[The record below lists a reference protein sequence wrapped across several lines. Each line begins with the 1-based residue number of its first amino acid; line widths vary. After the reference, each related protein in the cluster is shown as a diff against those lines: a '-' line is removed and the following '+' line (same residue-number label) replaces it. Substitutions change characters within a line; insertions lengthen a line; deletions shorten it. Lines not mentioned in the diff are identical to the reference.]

1 MIKEILNRVDNATTE
16 LEYVNIM
23 DLPDNL
29 RQDFSQAYGLL
40 LHIGTSLEMILEMDE
55 DDD

>member
-1 MIKEILNRVDNATTE
+1 MNKEILNRVDNATTE

-40 LHIGTSLEMILEMDE
+40 LHISMDLEMKLEMGE
-55 DDD
+55 ADD

>member
-1 MIKEILNRVDNATTE
+1 MNKEILNRVDNATTE

-40 LHIGTSLEMILEMDE
+40 LHIRMDLEMKLEMGE
-55 DDD
+55 ADD